1 MESIG
6 GCSPL
11 LGAEWSALP
20 GASSQRLSQRLRFA
34 GHWAL
39 RLDIGN
45 WVCCFV
51 HFNDVCSHRG
61 SLGSLDSSSARQSVS

>member
-45 WVCCFV
+45 
-51 HFNDVCSHRG
+51 
-61 SLGSLDSSSARQSVS
+61 